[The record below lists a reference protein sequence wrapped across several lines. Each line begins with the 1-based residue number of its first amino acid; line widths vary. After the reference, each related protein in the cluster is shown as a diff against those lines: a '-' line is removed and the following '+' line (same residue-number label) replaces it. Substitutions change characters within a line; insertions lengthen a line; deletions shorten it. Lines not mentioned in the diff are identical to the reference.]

1 MAGIPDEES
10 GLLDMIKR
18 HEGVRSKV
26 YVCSGGYETI
36 GVGRNISETGLG
48 LDNKEIEYL
57 LSNDILRIRKELED
71 EYPWFSRLDTVRQDA
86 LIDIS
91 FNLGQTVLR
100 KFKNALHAMSKK
112 QYKQAADEFMDSRW
126 SKQVGNRAV
135 EVTNM
140 IKYGEYQ

>member
-71 EYPWFSRLDTVRQDA
+71 EYPWFARLDTVRQDA
-86 LIDIS
+86 LIDMS

>member
-48 LDNKEIEYL
+48 LDDKEIAYL

-71 EYPWFSRLDTVRQDA
+71 EYPWFARLDTVRQDA

>member
-48 LDNKEIEYL
+48 LDDKEIAYL

-112 QYKQAADEFMDSRW
+112 QYKQAADGFMDSRW

>member
-86 LIDIS
+86 LIDMS

>member
-48 LDNKEIEYL
+48 LDDKEIAYL

-86 LIDIS
+86 LIDMS

-112 QYKQAADEFMDSRW
+112 QYEQAADEFMDSRW

>member
-57 LSNDILRIRKELED
+57 LSNDILRIRKELEN

-86 LIDIS
+86 LIDMS

>member
-48 LDNKEIEYL
+48 LDDKEIAYL

-71 EYPWFSRLDTVRQDA
+71 EYLWFSRLDTVRQDA

-112 QYKQAADEFMDSRW
+112 QYEQAADEFMDSRW

>member
-57 LSNDILRIRKELED
+57 FSNDILRIRKELED
-71 EYPWFSRLDTVRQDA
+71 EYPWFARLDTVRQDA

-112 QYKQAADEFMDSRW
+112 QYEQAADEFMDSRW

>member
-48 LDNKEIEYL
+48 LDDKEIAYL